1 MADFFIPIKR
11 PVATVVSSGNVEVV
25 WVPEPFEVVQERE
38 VNRRVN
44 QAVKEKLERL
54 FLEKLNELQPKIRQE
69 KEAEYRH
76 GYEDG
81 ERAGRADEQ
90 EKLRRVKED
99 LTHIIKENIECKEKL
114 LKEAESTIVKMAFAF
129 AKQLVGEAVQIQP
142 EIVQNQVKKA
152 LEFILDESKLIF
164 RVNPEDIARF
174 DKKEEFIHEGLLKKV
189 EVIPDE
195 SVSRGGCILETNAGI
210 IDATIESQIVEMAK
224 ALRNGI
230 EREGTLNA

>member
-38 VNRRVN
+38 INRRVN

-54 FLEKLNELQPKIRQE
+54 FQEKLNELQPKIRQE

-142 EIVQNQVKKA
+142 EIVQNHVKKA